1 MSSPFTSEHVQEWKS
16 FGPRLKGKP
25 ANEEERLAAVDR
37 KGKCTAMKKRLAEE
51 ISSPDWTEKK
61 IEKELDRLAL
71 EANKNASINRPSY
84 LDAPSGTRDFYP
96 PDLFVRNW
104 LFGKFKEVAAEF
116 GFVEYDAPVLE
127 HVELYERKAGEEIV
141 DQMYNFVDKEGDHVT
156 LRPEMTPTLARLV
169 LNQTNL
175 STGEVAVE
183 GGLPLKWFSIPQC
196 WRFETTQRG
205 RKREHYQWNMDM
217 VGVEH
222 VHAEVELLAAA
233 SSFFRKCQIGPD
245 VVGIKVNSRKVLEA
259 LLAKYGVSKQDK
271 DKDGGDLFSK
281 ACVIIDKLDKIGACA
296 VKEELAKIG
305 ISEESSLAI
314 LKALDAPSIEALAEI
329 VIDDDGSSSASEA
342 IAEVQR
348 LFSLA
353 KDYGFDDY
361 LIFDASVVRGL
372 AYYTGIVWEAFDR
385 RGELRAIM
393 GGGRYDRLL
402 ELYGGKACANI
413 PCVGFGFGD
422 CVIMELLN
430 DLNLVPRF
438 TGSGVDY
445 VVCAYNQDL
454 YGKAAWIASQLRASG
469 KKVDLMPTPKK
480 KVANSFKHADVSG
493 ARRMVFVAPDE
504 VERSVVRIKDLR
516 SKDPTTGE
524 AIQVDVPLNELHTV
538 DQRIQSVMEKAP
550 AVFDLAAWKSTYLEK
565 GKTSSAAVMDDF
577 WSTFDK
583 KNWSIWKAVYDY
595 PDDNEDLESTKI
607 IVTDFMEKTKSLSDS
622 CFGVM
627 QIYSSLEIEGL
638 WLVRGEDPELLFGT
652 NEDTSWFTWSQLGP
666 DPSDQVKSA
675 VAELWTPTDSPNNK
689 EIADMQIF
697 T

>member
-1 MSSPFTSEHVQEWKS
+1 MSSPFTSEHVSEWKS

-25 ANEEERLAAVDR
+25 ANEEERQAAVER
-37 KGKCTAMKKRLAEE
+37 KEKCTAMKKRLAEE
-51 ISSPDWTEKK
+51 IGSPDWTEKK

-71 EANKNASINRPSY
+71 EFSKAASVHRPAY

-116 GFVEYDAPVLE
+116 SFLEYDAPVLE

-141 DQMYNFVDKEGDHVT
+141 DQMYNFVDKDNDHVT

-175 STGEVAVE
+175 STGEVTVE

-205 RKREHYQWNMDM
+205 RKREHYQWNMDI

-233 SSFFRKCQIGPD
+233 SAFFRKCKIGPD

-259 LLAKYGVSKQDK
+259 LLAKYGVKKEDK
-271 DKDGGDLFSK
+271 AGGDLFSK

-305 ISEESSLAI
+305 VPEDSSTAI
-314 LKALDAPSIEALAEI
+314 LTALDAPSIEALAEL
-329 VIDDDGSSSASEA
+329 VIDKNSSSPASEA

-348 LFSLA
+348 LFDLA
-353 KDYGFDDY
+353 KEYGFDDY

-430 DLNLVPRF
+430 DLDLVPKF

-454 YGKAAWIASQLRASG
+454 YGKAAWVSSQLRACG

-493 ARRMVFVAPDE
+493 SKRMVFVAPDE
-504 VERSVVRIKDLR
+504 VEKGVVRIKDLR
-516 SKDPTTGE
+516 NKDPITGE
-524 AIQVDVPLNELHTV
+524 AIQVDVPLNELNTV
-538 DQRIQSVMEKAP
+538 DEKIQAIMEKTP
-550 AVFDLAAWKSTYLEK
+550 VVFDLAAWKTTYVEK
-565 GKTSSAAVMDDF
+565 GKTSSAETMDNF
-577 WSTFDK
+577 WSTYDS
-583 KNWSIWKAVYDY
+583 KNWCIYKAVYDY
-595 PDDNEDLESTKI
+595 PEDNEDLESTKE
-607 IVTDFMEKTKSLSDS
+607 IVASFMAKTKSMSDS

-627 QIYSSLEIEGL
+627 HTYSTLEIEGL
-638 WLVRGEDPELLFGT
+638 WLIQGEDPEPMFGA

-666 DPSDQVKSA
+666 DPSDEVKIA
-675 VAELWTPTDSPNNK
+675 VAQFWTPNESTNNK
-689 EIADMQIF
+689 EIADTQIF